1 MHDFKRLLFLCLL
14 VFGVLSISSC
24 SKSKGSTQ
32 DINSV
37 VIGAE
42 KVMKSWDLDFEKNDV
57 QIYPLS
63 NNDDLLIS
71 NVQHMDFLG
80 SNAVLFDNRIHQ
92 ILIFNSSY
100 ELIKRIE
107 SKGEGP
113 GEFKFLE
120 CFFVDKE
127 KNEIV
132 VYDSRLFKFLTY
144 DAKGQFIKEKKVE
157 YFARD
162 LFKVGDK
169 WLINNAW
176 SDDKSNPYQ
185 IFVADENFEIFNK
198 LKVQDKSIVS
208 TIANPAS
215 FIETDANDIIF
226 YEPLSDTVYQLN
238 SSFDKLTPFLLFD
251 FQGLEYTEDLLYS
264 SRIREF
270 IDKVGRGKYKGWVRG
285 LLINSDDMLFQFYET
300 NGSKK
305 LENVMALYQ
314 AEQLKLFS
322 QFTIGGGLKV
332 FYPKLIKDGRYYSVL
347 SSEVIENF
355 REEGLEEKNL
365 SLRVSE
371 LIKNAKNNGYT
382 YIVSFKL

>member
-1 MHDFKRLLFLCLL
+1 MLDTL
-14 VFGVLSISSC
+14 
-24 SKSKGSTQ
+24 
-32 DINSV
+32 
-37 VIGAE
+37 VIGPQE
-42 KVMKSWDLDFEKNDV
+42 VIKSWDLDFEKNDV
-57 QIYPLS
+57 QFYPLA
-63 NNDDLLIS
+63 NDKDLLIG
-71 NVQHMDFLG
+71 NVQYMDFLG
-80 SNAVLFDNRIHQ
+80 SNVVLFDNKIHQ

-127 KNEIV
+127 RGEIV
-132 VYDSRLFKFLTY
+132 IFDSRLFKFLTY
-144 DAKGQFIKEKKVE
+144 TAQGEFVKEKKVE

-185 IFVADENFEIFNK
+185 IFVADDNFEILNK
-198 LKVQDKSIVS
+198 LKPQDKSIVS
-208 TIANPAS
+208 TIANPAP
-215 FIETDANDIIF
+215 FIKTDSNDVIF
-226 YEPLSDTVYQLN
+226 YEPLSDTVYQL
-238 SSFDKLTPFLLFD
+238 SSSLDKLTPFLLFD
-251 FQGLEYTEDLLYS
+251 FQGLEYTKDMLYS

-285 LLINSDDMLFQFYET
+285 LLINNDDKLFQFFET
-300 NGSKK
+300 NGSKR

-314 AEQLKLFS
+314 EEQLKLFS

-332 FYPKLIKDGRYYSVL
+332 FYPKLIKDGRYFSVL
-347 SSEVIENF
+347 SSEMIENF
-355 REEGLEEKNL
+355 REENLEWGNL
-365 SLRVSE
+365 SFEVSE
-371 LIKNAKNNGYT
+371 LLKNAKNSGYT
-382 YIVSFKL
+382 YLVSFKL

>member
-1 MHDFKRLLFLCLL
+1 MYGLKQLLPLCIV
-14 VFGVLSISSC
+14 VFGFLSITSC
-24 SKSKGSTQ
+24 SKSN
-32 DINSV
+32 NSLRV
-37 VIGAE
+37 LDTLVIGPQE
-42 KVMKSWDLDFEKNDV
+42 VIKSWDLDFEKNDV
-57 QIYPLS
+57 QFYPLA
-63 NNDDLLIS
+63 NDKDLLIG
-71 NVQHMDFLG
+71 NVQYMDFLG
-80 SNAVLFDNRIHQ
+80 SNVVLFDNKIHQ

-127 KNEIV
+127 RGEIV
-132 VYDSRLFKFLTY
+132 IFDSRLFKFLTY
-144 DAKGQFIKEKKVE
+144 TAQGEFVKEKKVE

-185 IFVADENFEIFNK
+185 IFVADDNFEILNK
-198 LKVQDKSIVS
+198 LKPQDKSIVS
-208 TIANPAS
+208 TIANPAP
-215 FIETDANDIIF
+215 FIKTDSNDVIF
-226 YEPLSDTVYQLN
+226 YEPLSDTVYQL
-238 SSFDKLTPFLLFD
+238 SSSLDKLTPFLLFD
-251 FQGLEYTEDLLYS
+251 FQGLEYTKDMLYS

-285 LLINSDDMLFQFYET
+285 LLINNDDKLFQFFET
-300 NGSKK
+300 NGSKR

-314 AEQLKLFS
+314 EEQLKLFS

-332 FYPKLIKDGRYYSVL
+332 FYPKLIKDGRYFSVL
-347 SSEVIENF
+347 SSEMIENF
-355 REEGLEEKNL
+355 REENLEWGNL
-365 SLRVSE
+365 SFEVSE
-371 LIKNAKNNGYT
+371 LLKNAKNSGYT
-382 YIVSFKL
+382 YLVSFKL